1 MQDLQDCDD
10 RGASTSAFDSLQRST
25 SWTCARR
32 SRTEPLFFSTSAR
45 SEALCSSPE
54 LSGAQAT
61 ISCMWLHAAARDA
74 DSRIIV
80 YSFSSHADRSLK
92 AFMILFDSGEFV
104 RQRTRRTENHAFR
117 RSARKPNRTRP
128 RFHKLQTKITF
139 GPFLKRGCSSCTKAL
154 VVRRR

>member
-1 MQDLQDCDD
+1 VQDLQDCDD
-10 RGASTSAFDSLQRST
+10 RGASTSAFRLHSTVNLLDLRS
-25 SWTCARR
+25 
-32 SRTEPLFFSTSAR
+32 PLTHRATLFLDLAR

-104 RQRTRRTENHAFR
+104 RQRTRRMENHAFR
-117 RSARKPNRTRP
+117 RSARKPNGTRP